1 MATVTRTCSM
11 FSPVPKS
18 VHTGVLCNGS
28 ALSLSVSFSA
38 SGRLKMLQVPN
49 NCTIVDFW
57 LRIQTTET
65 GAANT
70 FEFGTSHSR
79 SGIMSLTTITQT
91 YSFSAS
97 ISLDTLTLNII
108 GDSNHG
114 AIRAP
119 GGTRNDVTAIT
130 DLMPVRI
137 SLTATD
143 IAHLPVWL
151 IGKTGKWS
159 TSAFFTCMIFYTMDG
174 MTGRT
179 ELKGGS

>member
-1 MATVTRTCSM
+1 MATVTRTCSQ
-11 FSPVPKS
+11 FAPVPKN
-18 VHTGVLCNGS
+18 VHAGMVCAGS
-28 ALSLSVSFSA
+28 ALSLAVSFSA
-38 SGRLKMLQVPN
+38 SGRLKMLQIPN
-49 NCTIVDFW
+49 RSTIVDFW

-79 SGIMSLTTITQT
+79 SGIMSITTITQT
-91 YSFSAS
+91 YSLSAS
-97 ISLDTLTLNII
+97 VSLDVLTFDVL
-108 GDSNHG
+108 GDSNNG
-114 AIRAP
+114 TIRAP
-119 GGTRNDVTAIT
+119 GGTRRGTGATT

-143 IAHLPVWL
+143 IADISVWL

-174 MTGRT
+174 MAGHT

>member
-11 FSPVPKS
+11 FSPVPKN
-18 VHTGVLCNGS
+18 VHAGVLCNGA
-28 ALSLSVSFSA
+28 ALSLAVSFSA
-38 SGRLKMLQVPN
+38 SGRLKMLQIPN
-49 NCTIVDFW
+49 RSTIVDFW

-79 SGIMSLTTITQT
+79 SGIMSVTTITST
-91 YSFSAS
+91 WTSTGSP
-97 ISLDTLTLNII
+97 SLQMI
-108 GDSNHG
+108 GINDQG
-114 AIRAP
+114 FLIAP
-119 GGTRNDVTAIT
+119 GGTRGGTGATT

-143 IAHLPVWL
+143 IADIPVWI
-151 IGKTGKWS
+151 IGKTGKWT

-174 MTGRT
+174 MAGHT